1 MWDTGRVRKEGARH
15 DKVGRDRRNTATPPK
30 DRAVSE
36 QAISAISVQRGRTGW
51 IARWRR
57 RKDNSVTLSGFRD
70 ALTREILLTE
80 RLRIKAVI
88 LTASLLTA
96 AFTLLHFLAPS
107 VIERISH
114 GRYDIAL
121 QLAVFV
127 PFVLLELGVLYLLNQ
142 RLAMHRDVPTLR
154 RYISALIETSM
165 PTFVLYMHMNWMG
178 ATQAL
183 GYAAPLSYFLFIVL
197 STLRLDFWLSTFTG
211 FVAASELLAMAMLYH
226 PPGFAGEPATEFGFE
241 LIRSIMFLLAGI
253 LAGAVGVQLRHQFE
267 ASIAAAAARD
277 RVTNLFGQ
285 HVSPEVVERLMLAG
299 ADRPSDLREVAVMFV
314 DFRSFTAGARVRTP
328 QQVVDRLD
336 GAFAVLVGIL
346 DRHGGIVNKFLG
358 DGLLALFGAPIETPN
373 AAREAVGAAR
383 EILAAMEEVNQ
394 ASEWPLRI
402 GIGIHF
408 GEVIAGNIGSPRR
421 KEYTVIGDT
430 VNFAARLESLNKE
443 FNSQLLISSAVREA
457 LGDLAGDAVSLGQV
471 PIKGY
476 EQPMAVWR
484 LG

>member
-1 MWDTGRVRKEGARH
+1 
-15 DKVGRDRRNTATPPK
+15 
-30 DRAVSE
+30 
-36 QAISAISVQRGRTGW
+36 
-51 IARWRR
+51 
-57 RKDNSVTLSGFRD
+57 
-70 ALTREILLTE
+70 
-80 RLRIKAVI
+80 
-88 LTASLLTA
+88 
-96 AFTLLHFLAPS
+96 
-107 VIERISH
+107 
-114 GRYDIAL
+114 
-121 QLAVFV
+121 
-127 PFVLLELGVLYLLNQ
+127 
-142 RLAMHRDVPTLR
+142 
-154 RYISALIETSM
+154 
-165 PTFVLYMHMNWMG
+165 
-178 ATQAL
+178 
-183 GYAAPLSYFLFIVL
+183 
-197 STLRLDFWLSTFTG
+197 
-211 FVAASELLAMAMLYH
+211 
-226 PPGFAGEPATEFGFE
+226 
-241 LIRSIMFLLAGI
+241 
-253 LAGAVGVQLRHQFE
+253 VQLRHQFE

-299 ADRPSDLREVAVMFV
+299 ADRPSDLRQVAVMFV

-383 EILAAMEEVNQ
+383 EILAAMEEVND